1 MMWMYYEKATAS
13 KHVLRAS
20 SAFTWRCK
28 LTTMSMEVFRYM
40 RKTLR
45 QVTLVSRS
53 RVLNGL
59 VEKLRLSGYSQGT
72 VRGIIESG
80 LKFYYQKLRVDLEG
94 GPSLNARRELDTMTK
109 RRAKMGANQQWFK
122 RRRGGGGEGHKEQW
136 VEA

>member
-1 MMWMYYEKATAS
+1 MVPILDLQVWVHHPSDQELEEGLESDTVMWMYYEKATAS

-40 RKTLR
+40 RKTSR

-80 LKFYYQKLRVDLEG
+80 LKFYYQKLRVDL
-94 GPSLNARRELDTMTK
+94 
-109 RRAKMGANQQWFK
+109 
-122 RRRGGGGEGHKEQW
+122 
-136 VEA
+136 